1 MVIKVNSLNFREKLG
16 STTRSPR
23 WAIAYK
29 FPAQQVTT
37 KVRKIIVQVGR
48 TGALTPVAILDPVK
62 VSGSIVQRA
71 TLHNED
77 EIKKKDIRIGDTVLV
92 QKAGEIIPE
101 IIKVIKERRTGQEK
115 EFIMP
120 DSCPVCGAKV
130 FRVEGE
136 AVSRCE
142 SLICPAQIKQ
152 RIRHFASRDAM
163 DIEGLGPAIIEQLVD
178 NGLIRDF
185 TDLYYLK
192 HEDMIILDRLA
203 KKSVDNLMKAI
214 ENSKRKDLVNLLYG
228 LGIRYVG
235 IHTAEVMVKYYK
247 NLNQYKNIELE
258 ELIKINEV
266 GPKIA
271 ESIIFFFSQKENV
284 EIIEKLREAGLNFGT
299 NEEEENI
306 ENRKIQRLQ
315 EKQFVLTGTLKDFTR
330 SQAKNIINQLG
341 GRVAG
346 SVSKNTNYVVV
357 GEDPGSKY
365 QKARELGVNLINEEE
380 FKRIINKLTD

>member
-1 MVIKVNSLNFREKLG
+1 
-16 STTRSPR
+16 
-23 WAIAYK
+23 
-29 FPAQQVTT
+29 
-37 KVRKIIVQVGR
+37 
-48 TGALTPVAILDPVK
+48 
-62 VSGSIVQRA
+62 
-71 TLHNED
+71 
-77 EIKKKDIRIGDTVLV
+77 
-92 QKAGEIIPE
+92 
-101 IIKVIKERRTGQEK
+101 
-115 EFIMP
+115 
-120 DSCPVCGAKV
+120 
-130 FRVEGE
+130 
-136 AVSRCE
+136 
-142 SLICPAQIKQ
+142 
-152 RIRHFASRDAM
+152 
-163 DIEGLGPAIIEQLVD
+163 
-178 NGLIRDF
+178 
-185 TDLYYLK
+185 
-192 HEDMIILDRLA
+192 
-203 KKSVDNLMKAI
+203 
-214 ENSKRKDLVNLLYG
+214 
-228 LGIRYVG
+228 
-235 IHTAEVMVKYYK
+235 
-247 NLNQYKNIELE
+247 LE

>member
-1 MVIKVNSLNFREKLG
+1 
-16 STTRSPR
+16 
-23 WAIAYK
+23 
-29 FPAQQVTT
+29 
-37 KVRKIIVQVGR
+37 
-48 TGALTPVAILDPVK
+48 
-62 VSGSIVQRA
+62 
-71 TLHNED
+71 
-77 EIKKKDIRIGDTVLV
+77 
-92 QKAGEIIPE
+92 
-101 IIKVIKERRTGQEK
+101 
-115 EFIMP
+115 
-120 DSCPVCGAKV
+120 
-130 FRVEGE
+130 
-136 AVSRCE
+136 
-142 SLICPAQIKQ
+142 
-152 RIRHFASRDAM
+152 M

-192 HEDMIILDRLA
+192 REDMIILDRMA
-203 KKSVDNLMKAI
+203 EKSVDNLMRAI

-247 NLNQYKNIELE
+247 NLDQYKNIELE

-284 EIIEKLREAGLNFGT
+284 EIIKKLREAGLNFET

-306 ENRKIQRLQ
+306 EDRKIQRLQ

-330 SQAKNIINQLG
+330 SQAKKIINQLG

-365 QKARELGVNLINEEE
+365 QKARELGVDLINEEE